1 MQYFTLEEF
10 TRSETA
16 LRMGLTN
23 VPTPAVADRI
33 RRLVET
39 LLDPLRSEWA
49 ARCVAESWKNPAIIV
64 TSGYR
69 SDELNRAVGGAAT
82 SAHRSGW
89 AADLKPQN
97 GRLRE
102 FKQCCRSFLATRDF
116 DQLISEAEDAA
127 GTPRWMHIG
136 LCDRNGQQRGQLLSM
151 RNGRYFPMTD

>member
-16 LRMGLTN
+16 LRMGLAN
-23 VPTPAVADRI
+23 APTPVIADRI

-49 ARCVAESWKNPAIIV
+49 VCCAAESWGSPAIVV

-102 FKQCCRSFLATRDF
+102 FKRCCRSFLATRDF
-116 DQLISEAEDAA
+116 DQLISESEDAA
-127 GTPRWMHIG
+127 GTPLWMHIG
-136 LCDRNGQQRGQLLSM
+136 LYSCDGQQRGQLLTM
-151 RNGRYFPMTD
+151 RSGRYFPMTD